1 VISTRLLH
9 FHWLRRARERANGR
23 DRKSRPR
30 AVLIWRFHRIRP
42 VPIPIRE
49 EYPAD
54 ILNPHPVPPLYH
66 QVSTF
71 FLNQERPAMKMRPGT
86 QTGFL
91 LCGKEW
97 IDGVPL
103 EVRSPWDQGI
113 VGVVSTATRADAR
126 QAVNHAVA
134 SMRRARALPRWKR
147 REILEDV
154 AAALIE
160 QKERFAKLIV
170 AEAGKPLRLARA
182 EVDRAVLTF
191 KTAAEEAARL
201 GGESLPLDLTEGN
214 EGRWGLVQRFP
225 VGPVLAITPFNFPLN
240 LVAHKLAPAIAAGC
254 PILLKPA
261 PQTPFTG
268 LALGEVILKAG
279 WPAEA
284 LAVLP
289 LSNADTAWLAEK
301 EDRIKLV
308 TFTGSAKV
316 GWELKAHSGRKRVL
330 LELGGNAALIIHGDW
345 HDLDEAALR
354 TAHAAF
360 GYAGQSCI
368 SVQRVFVERKIF
380 QTFLWKLV
388 EITATLVSGNPSEEG
403 TDVGPLIRLT
413 EAERVENWIKEAVEG
428 GAKLIAGGE
437 RQGAMVTPA
446 ILTATKPGMKIRDE
460 EAFGPVVLVE
470 PYDDFEQA
478 LADVNHSRYGL
489 QAGLLTRDAGRILTA
504 YRELEVGALIVGDT
518 PAWRLDPMPYGGVK
532 DSGLG
537 REGIRSAIEE
547 MTEPRMLVMSGLS

>member
-1 VISTRLLH
+1 
-9 FHWLRRARERANGR
+9 
-23 DRKSRPR
+23 
-30 AVLIWRFHRIRP
+30 
-42 VPIPIRE
+42 
-49 EYPAD
+49 
-54 ILNPHPVPPLYH
+54 
-66 QVSTF
+66 
-71 FLNQERPAMKMRPGT
+71 MKMRPGT

-91 LCGKEW
+91 MCGKEW
-97 IDGVPL
+97 IEGEAL
-103 EVRSPWDQGI
+103 EVRSPWDQGL
-113 VGVVSTATRADAR
+113 VGRVTVATRADAR

-134 SMRRARALPRWKR
+134 SMRRTRALPRWKR

-160 QKERFAKLIV
+160 QKERFAQLIV
-170 AEAGKPLRLARA
+170 AEAGKPLRLARS

-225 VGPVLAITPFNFPLN
+225 VGPVLAITPFSFPLN
-240 LVAHKLAPAIAAGC
+240 LVAHKLAPAVAAGC
-254 PILLKPA
+254 PVILKPA
-261 PQTPFTG
+261 PQTPFTA

-279 WPAEA
+279 WPEEA
-284 LAVLP
+284 LAVLT
-289 LSNADTAWLAEK
+289 LSDADTAWLAEK

-308 TFTGSAKV
+308 SFTGSAKV

-330 LELGGNAALIIHGDW
+330 LDLGGNAALIVHADW
-345 HDLDEAALR
+345 PDLDEAATR
-354 TAHAAF
+354 ATYAAF

-368 SVQRVFVERKIF
+368 SLQRVFVDRSIF
-380 QTFLWKLV
+380 QTFLWKVVEHTAKLV
-388 EITATLVSGNPSEEG
+388 AGNPNDEATE
-403 TDVGPLIRLT
+403 VGPLVRPGDV
-413 EAERVENWIKEAVEG
+413 ERVESWVKEAVDQ
-428 GAKLIAGGE
+428 GAKLVAGGE
-437 RQGAMVTPA
+437 HKGSVMTPA
-446 ILTATKPGMKIRDE
+446 ILTGTKPGMRVRDE
-460 EAFGPVVLVE
+460 EVFGPVVEIE

-489 QAGLLTRDAGRILTA
+489 QAGLLTRDAGHILTA

-518 PAWRLDPMPYGGVK
+518 PNWRLDPMPFGGVK

-547 MTEPRMLVMSGLS
+547 MTEPRMLVMTGIR

>member
-1 VISTRLLH
+1 
-9 FHWLRRARERANGR
+9 
-23 DRKSRPR
+23 
-30 AVLIWRFHRIRP
+30 
-42 VPIPIRE
+42 
-49 EYPAD
+49 
-54 ILNPHPVPPLYH
+54 
-66 QVSTF
+66 
-71 FLNQERPAMKMRPGT
+71 MKMRPGA

-97 IDGVPL
+97 TDGEAL
-103 EVRSPWDQGI
+103 EVRSPWDQGLI
-113 VGVVSTATRADAR
+113 GKVTLATRADAR
-126 QAVNHAVA
+126 EAVNHAVA
-134 SMRRARALPRWKR
+134 SLRRTRAKPRWKR
-147 REILEDV
+147 REILEDI

-160 QKERFAKLIV
+160 QKDRFAKLIV

-201 GGESLPLDLTEGN
+201 GGETIPLDLTEGN
-214 EGRWGLVQRFP
+214 ENRWGLVQRFP

-240 LVAHKLAPAIAAGC
+240 LVAHKVAPAIAAGC
-254 PILLKPA
+254 PILVKPS
-261 PQTPFTG
+261 PQTPFTA

-279 WPAEA
+279 WPEEA
-284 LAVLP
+284 LAVLT

-308 TFTGSAKV
+308 SFTGSAKV

-330 LELGGNAALIIHGDW
+330 LELGGNAALVIHGDYR
-345 HDLDEAALR
+345 DLDAAAER

-368 SVQRVFVERKIF
+368 SVQRVFVDKSIF

-388 EITATLVSGNPSEEG
+388 EIAGKLVSGDPANEATE
-403 TDVGPLIRLT
+403 VGPLIRPG
-413 EAERVENWIKEAVEG
+413 EAERVEAWIKEAV
-428 GAKLIAGGE
+428 GAGARLIAGGD
-437 RQGAMVTPA
+437 RNGSIITPA
-446 ILTATKPGMKIRDE
+446 ILTGTKSGMKIRDE
-460 EAFGPVVLVE
+460 EAFGPVVVVE
-470 PYDDFEQA
+470 PYLDFEEA
-478 LADVNHSRYGL
+478 LAEVNHSRFGL

-537 REGIRSAIEE
+537 REGIRSAIEV
-547 MTEPRMLVMSGLS
+547 MTEPRMLVMAGMS

>member
-1 VISTRLLH
+1 VAS
-9 FHWLRRARERANGR
+9 LRRAR
-23 DRKSRPR
+23 S
-30 AVLIWRFHRIRP
+30 
-42 VPIPIRE
+42 
-49 EYPAD
+49 
-54 ILNPHPVPPLYH
+54 
-66 QVSTF
+66 
-71 FLNQERPAMKMRPGT
+71 
-86 QTGFL
+86 
-91 LCGKEW
+91 
-97 IDGVPL
+97 
-103 EVRSPWDQGI
+103 
-113 VGVVSTATRADAR
+113 
-126 QAVNHAVA
+126 
-134 SMRRARALPRWKR
+134 LPRWKR

-154 AAALIE
+154 ATALIE
-160 QKERFAKLIV
+160 QKERFAQLIV
-170 AEAGKPLRLARA
+170 AEAGKPIRLART

-225 VGPVLAITPFNFPLN
+225 VGPILAITPFNFPLN
-240 LVAHKLAPAIAAGC
+240 LVAHKVAPALAAGC
-254 PILLKPA
+254 PIILKPA
-261 PQTPFTG
+261 PQTPFTA

-279 WPAEA
+279 WNQEA

-308 TFTGSAKV
+308 SFTGSSKV

-330 LELGGNAALIIHGDW
+330 LELGGNAALIVHSDW
-345 HDLDEAALR
+345 PDLDEAAER

-360 GYAGQSCI
+360 GFAGQSCI
-368 SVQRVFVERKIF
+368 SAQRLFVQRSIF

-388 EITATLVSGNPSEEG
+388 EYTAKLVTGNPSDDVTE
-403 TDVGPLIRLT
+403 VGPLIRLSD
-413 EAERVENWIKEAVEG
+413 AERVETWVKEAVEG
-428 GAKLIAGGE
+428 GAKLVAGGE
-437 RQGAMVTPA
+437 RRGSIITPA
-446 ILTATKPGMKIRDE
+446 ILTGTTPGMKVRE
-460 EAFGPVVLVE
+460 EEVFGPVVVVE

-518 PAWRLDPMPYGGVK
+518 PNWRLDSMPYGGVK

>member
-1 VISTRLLH
+1 
-9 FHWLRRARERANGR
+9 
-23 DRKSRPR
+23 
-30 AVLIWRFHRIRP
+30 
-42 VPIPIRE
+42 
-49 EYPAD
+49 
-54 ILNPHPVPPLYH
+54 
-66 QVSTF
+66 
-71 FLNQERPAMKMRPGT
+71 MKMRPGT

-97 IDGVPL
+97 TEGEAL
-103 EVRSPWDQGI
+103 EVRSPWDQGL
-113 VGVVSTATRADAR
+113 VGRVTMATRADAR
-126 QAVNHAVA
+126 QAVHHAVA
-134 SMRRARALPRWKR
+134 SLRRARALPRWKR

-160 QKERFAKLIV
+160 QKERFAQLIV
-170 AEAGKPLRLARA
+170 AEAGKPVRLARA

-240 LVAHKLAPAIAAGC
+240 LVAHKLAPAMAAGC
-254 PILLKPA
+254 PVILKPA
-261 PQTPFTG
+261 PETPFTA

-279 WPAEA
+279 WPEEA

-289 LSNADTAWLAEK
+289 LSAADTAWLAEK

-308 TFTGSAKV
+308 SFTGSAKV

-330 LELGGNAALIIHGDW
+330 LELGGNAALIVHGDW
-345 HDLDEAALR
+345 PDLDEAAVR

-360 GYAGQSCI
+360 GYAGQSCV
-368 SVQRVFVERKIF
+368 SVQRVFVERCVF
-380 QTFLWKLV
+380 QTFLWKVV
-388 EITATLVSGNPSEEG
+388 EETAKLPAGNPSDEATEI
-403 TDVGPLIRLT
+403 GPLIRLAD
-413 EAERVENWIKEAVEG
+413 AERVESWIKEAVAG
-428 GAKLIAGGE
+428 GAKLVAGGE
-437 RQGAMVTPA
+437 RHGSVVTPT
-446 ILTATKPGMKIRDE
+446 ILTATKPGMKLRDE
-460 EAFGPVVLVE
+460 EGLGPVVAIE

-478 LADVNHSRYGL
+478 LADANHSKYGL

-518 PAWRLDPMPYGGVK
+518 PSWRTESMPFGGVK

-547 MTEPRMLVMSGLS
+547 MTEPRMLVMAGL

>member
-1 VISTRLLH
+1 
-9 FHWLRRARERANGR
+9 
-23 DRKSRPR
+23 
-30 AVLIWRFHRIRP
+30 
-42 VPIPIRE
+42 
-49 EYPAD
+49 
-54 ILNPHPVPPLYH
+54 
-66 QVSTF
+66 
-71 FLNQERPAMKMRPGT
+71 MKMRPGT

-97 IDGVPL
+97 IDGETL
-103 EVRSPWDQGI
+103 EVRSPWDQGL
-113 VGVVSTATRADAR
+113 VGRVSVATRADAR
-126 QAVNHAVA
+126 QAVNHAA
-134 SMRRARALPRWKR
+134 ACMRRTRALPRWKR

-154 AAALIE
+154 ASALIE

-191 KTAAEEAARL
+191 KTAAEEAARI
-201 GGESLPLDLTEGN
+201 GGESLPLDLTQGN

-254 PILLKPA
+254 PIILKPA
-261 PQTPFTG
+261 PQTPFTA

-279 WPAEA
+279 WPDEA

-289 LSNADTAWLAEK
+289 LSNADTAHLAEK

-380 QTFLWKLV
+380 QTFVWKLV
-388 EITATLVSGNPSEEG
+388 EIAAKLVSGDPSDEL
-403 TDVGPLIRLT
+403 TDVGPLVRLA
-413 EAERVENWIKEAVEG
+413 EAERVESWIKEAVEA

-437 RQGAMVTPA
+437 RNGSLITPA

-460 EAFGPVVLVE
+460 EAFGPVVMVE

-537 REGIRSAIEE
+537 REGIRSAIEG

>member
-1 VISTRLLH
+1 
-9 FHWLRRARERANGR
+9 
-23 DRKSRPR
+23 
-30 AVLIWRFHRIRP
+30 
-42 VPIPIRE
+42 
-49 EYPAD
+49 
-54 ILNPHPVPPLYH
+54 
-66 QVSTF
+66 
-71 FLNQERPAMKMRPGT
+71 MKMRPGA

-97 IDGVPL
+97 SEGEAL
-103 EVRSPWDQGI
+103 EVRSPWDKGL
-113 VGVVSTATRADAR
+113 VGKVTIATRADAR
-126 QAVNHAVA
+126 EAVNHAVA
-134 SMRRARALPRWKR
+134 SLRRTRAKPRWKR
-147 REILEDV
+147 REILENI
-154 AAALIE
+154 AASLIE
-160 QKERFAKLIV
+160 QKDRFAQLIM

-201 GGESLPLDLTEGN
+201 GGESIPLDLTEGN
-214 EGRWGLVQRFP
+214 ENRWGLVQRFP

-240 LVAHKLAPAIAAGC
+240 LVAHKAAPAIAAGC
-254 PILLKPA
+254 PLLIKPS
-261 PQTPFTG
+261 PQTPFTA

-279 WPAEA
+279 WPEEA

-308 TFTGSAKV
+308 SFTGSAKV
-316 GWELKAHSGRKRVL
+316 GWEIKAHSGKKRVV
-330 LELGGNAALIIHGDW
+330 LELGGNAAMIVHGD
-345 HDLDEAALR
+345 HRDLDSAAER

-368 SVQRVFVERKIF
+368 SVQRVFVDKNIF

-388 EITATLVSGNPSEEG
+388 ECAGKLVCGDPANEG
-403 TDVGPLIRLT
+403 TEVGPLIRPA
-413 EAERVENWIKEAVEG
+413 EAERVEAWIKDAVG
-428 GAKLIAGGE
+428 TGARLIAGGE
-437 RQGAMVTPA
+437 RNGSMITPA
-446 ILTATKPGMKIRDE
+446 ILTGSKPGMKIRDE
-460 EAFGPVVLVE
+460 EVFGPVVVVE
-470 PYDDFEQA
+470 PYADFEEA
-478 LADVNHSRYGL
+478 LAEVNHSRFGL

-547 MTEPRMLVMSGLS
+547 MTEPRMLVMSGIS

>member
-1 VISTRLLH
+1 
-9 FHWLRRARERANGR
+9 
-23 DRKSRPR
+23 
-30 AVLIWRFHRIRP
+30 
-42 VPIPIRE
+42 
-49 EYPAD
+49 
-54 ILNPHPVPPLYH
+54 
-66 QVSTF
+66 
-71 FLNQERPAMKMRPGT
+71 MKMRPGA

-97 IDGVPL
+97 NDGESL
-103 EVRSPWDQGI
+103 EVRSPWDQGL
-113 VGVVSTATRADAR
+113 VGRVCVATRADAR
-126 QAVNHAVA
+126 QAVQHAVA
-134 SMRRARALPRWKR
+134 SLRRTRALPRWKR

-154 AAALIE
+154 ASALIE

-225 VGPVLAITPFNFPLN
+225 VGPILAITPFNFPLN
-240 LVAHKLAPAIAAGC
+240 LVAHKLAPAMAAGC
-254 PILLKPA
+254 PIVLKPA
-261 PQTPFTG
+261 PQTPFTA

-301 EDRIKLV
+301 EDRLKLV
-308 TFTGSAKV
+308 SFTGSAKV

-345 HDLDEAALR
+345 HDLDEAAMR

-388 EITATLVSGNPSEEG
+388 EITATLVSGDPSEEA
-403 TDVGPLIRLT
+403 TEVGPLIRRSD
-413 EAERVENWIKEAVEG
+413 AERVEAWVREAVEA

-437 RQGAMVTPA
+437 RKGSLVSPA
-446 ILTATKPGMKIRDE
+446 ILTATKPGMKLRDE
-460 EAFGPVVLVE
+460 EVFGPVVVVE
-470 PYDDFEQA
+470 PYDDFEEA

-547 MTEPRMLVMSGLS
+547 MTESRMLVMSGLS